1 MTQDPPSSLFRKI
14 FGPAGILNRER
25 RSKLLLASILL
36 FYILPALSEDRLIG
50 RIAIIVVLYVA
61 LVTSAMELAEK
72 RSMFWTAI
80 PLALLSMVTL
90 ALSQS
95 LPYLWLDLA
104 NRIALAVFFFFVSV
118 SLFVYVGKAGSAEGG
133 GMYVSVSLYFL
144 LGMCWFAI
152 YGVLNIVQPGSFA
165 LGGAPLKEPVAW
177 STLLYFS
184 LTTLTTLGYG
194 DIVAVKPAARMCAT
208 LEAAVGV
215 LYVAI
220 TVARLVA
227 SRQEQKS

>member
-1 MTQDPPSSLFRKI
+1 MTQDQHARFVHKT

-25 RSKLLLASILL
+25 RSKLLLASIVL
-36 FYILPALSEDRLIG
+36 FYILPALSEHRAIG
-50 RIAIIVVLYVA
+50 RIAIILVLYVA
-61 LVTSAMELAEK
+61 LVGAAMELAEN
-72 RSMFWTAI
+72 RAIFWTAI
-80 PLALLSMVTL
+80 PLALLSMVSL

-104 NRIALAVFFFFVSV
+104 SRIALAIFFFFVSV
-118 SLFVYVGKAGSAEGG
+118 CLFVYLGRSGSTEKG

-144 LGMCWFAI
+144 LGMCWFSI
-152 YGVLNIVQPGSFA
+152 YGVLSIVQPGSFTQ
-165 LGGAPLKEPVAW
+165 GGVPMVEPVPW

-184 LTTLTTLGYG
+184 MTTLTTLGYG

-208 LEAAVGV
+208 LEAAAGV

-227 SRQEQKS
+227 SRHEQKE